1 MRHSKLQIAVLSL
14 YKDFLRAAK
23 SQPAEIREEI
33 RKSFR
38 EGARSY
44 STTDFFLIEHQLV
57 RAHRQLQQLQSAS
70 ITGYQRVT
78 IRRGDIKKADKENN
92 K

>member
-1 MRHSKLQIAVLSL
+1 VFFRCMRHSKLQIAVLSL

-38 EGARSY
+38 A
-44 STTDFFLIEHQLV
+44 
-57 RAHRQLQQLQSAS
+57 SAC
-70 ITGYQRVT
+70 
-78 IRRGDIKKADKENN
+78 
-92 K
+92 